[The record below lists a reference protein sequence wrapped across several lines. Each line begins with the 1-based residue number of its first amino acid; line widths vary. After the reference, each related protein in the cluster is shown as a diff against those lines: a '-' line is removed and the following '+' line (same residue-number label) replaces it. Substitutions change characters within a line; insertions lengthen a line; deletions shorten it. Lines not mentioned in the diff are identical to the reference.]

1 LCNYKTTIFAT
12 STTTKNANN
21 MNTLALIIEG
31 TYTSNIQTLEW
42 ECPFTG
48 NKKNAWGEFN
58 YNGDYYSHDVYDEND
73 NVVYT
78 VLAK

>member
-1 LCNYKTTIFAT
+1 MK
-12 STTTKNANN
+12 S
-21 MNTLALIIEG
+21 LAKLIEG

-48 NKKNAWGEFN
+48 VQKSAFGEFETTKDTDGQM
-58 YNGDYYSHDVYDEND
+58 YHSYDVFQDD

-78 VLAK
+78 VMAK